1 MTSKWS
7 YKNRG
12 IRVIGINFSEFL
24 SMAIWQCSNQL
35 RYLDACVQ
43 EQKASVK
50 QCASY
55 GVHIQTEVLIYRL
68 SVRGLQLIFTKIVYF
83 FHCSDQWNVLDLT
96 TLIIYLVIFVL
107 RMVTWGLS
115 NSVENDRVLL
125 ITGYLYGLSTLILT
139 FRAFGHMMENTRE
152 VGSIQIALFHIVSDV
167 VAIFWQFIAAIL
179 AFSIAITK
187 VYMAEKSYLEKDN
200 RDKNT

>member
-1 MTSKWS
+1 MASKWS
-7 YKNRG
+7 YKNHG
-12 IRVIGINFSEFL
+12 IRVFGIHFSEFL
-24 SMAIWQCSNQL
+24 NMAIWKCSNQS

-43 EQKASVK
+43 EQKPSLNSV
-50 QCASY
+50 QLRVQFLD
-55 GVHIQTEVLIYRL
+55 G
-68 SVRGLQLIFTKIVYF
+68 SVNLLAFCEGLEFIFTKIVHF
-83 FHCSDQWNVLDLT
+83 FPCSDQWNVLDLT

-107 RMVTWGLS
+107 RMITWGLS
-115 NSVENDRVLL
+115 NSEENDRVLL